1 MRILITATDDRPGTF
16 GKKLTGRLC
25 AAGHDAVHRPLIQF
39 LPCQVSLKLDLTDYD
54 FVVCVSR
61 HAAHYFFCLPAL
73 SGTKIPGGLPPFF
86 VPGRTTAAYLK
97 ERGIPA
103 LFPREG
109 TGSEAILKL
118 KQFKSVC
125 RKGTR
130 ALLLCGQG
138 GRPLLQE
145 TLERAGVRTDI
156 AVLYKILRQ
165 EYDEKNEEE
174 FSLVWVTSG
183 HILRALLKQNYPW
196 LRNATLVIPGPR
208 LEHLAKEKDVKFGKI
223 VMVRDAY
230 DDTFI
235 NYVNELTKRK
245 TND

>member
-1 MRILITATDDRPGTF
+1 MRILITATEDRPGGS

-39 LPCQVSLKLDLTDYD
+39 VPCEVSLKLNLTDYD

-61 HAAHYFFCLPAL
+61 HAAHYFFCLPGLA
-73 SGTKIPGGLPPFF
+73 GTKISAGLPPFF

-103 LFPREG
+103 LFPPEG

-118 KQFKSVC
+118 KQFKSLC
-125 RKGTR
+125 RKGTS

-156 AVLYKILRQ
+156 AVLYKILRR
-165 EYDEKNEEE
+165 EYNEKRRKKRGRI
-174 FSLVWVTSG
+174 F
-183 HILRALLKQNYPW
+183 
-196 LRNATLVIPGPR
+196 
-208 LEHLAKEKDVKFGKI
+208 FGLG
-223 VMVRDAY
+223 
-230 DDTFI
+230 
-235 NYVNELTKRK
+235 N
-245 TND
+245 